1 MHHIHAH
8 TERIAKK
15 EKIAYTF
22 INMKIIGHYI
32 YSCRPKTQLV
42 KLQACLKNIKTWMSH
57 NHLLLNTNYI
67 LTEQL

>member
-22 INMKIIGHYI
+22 INMKMIGHYI
-32 YSCRPKTQLV
+32 YSCRLKTQLV
-42 KLQACLKNIKTWMSH
+42 KLQACLKNIKTGCPIIIFS
-57 NHLLLNTNYI
+57 
-67 LTEQL
+67 